1 MVAASSAV
9 TGSPRIC
16 SWLGPASRDGADEPV
31 ACSGARP
38 RGVRGTTAADR
49 ACVVASM
56 PHGVSNARNLAMS
69 ASWAGVGRAV
79 RGGAGT
85 TECTGAGGRAA
96 SGGTIDANGPVA
108 PASGRSAACGED
120 CSTSSARHTAYPGW
134 LALGARGDVE
144 GRTGVDVDV
153 GAPAVRRADAEGR
166 EGDGFAD
173 DATALAGAVAFHR
186 GSVGKGAQDSIS
198 WAQVICPC
206 AYLHAPLHCNTVGRG
221 GSGGRGAGVVL
232 DRPHKEE
239 G

>member
-1 MVAASSAV
+1 MC
-9 TGSPRIC
+9 T
-16 SWLGPASRDGADEPV
+16 WLGPARRDGADEPV
-31 ACSGARP
+31 DEPVASSGARP
-38 RGVRGTTAADR
+38 RGVWGTTAADR
-49 ACVVASM
+49 ACAAASM
-56 PHGVSNARNLAMS
+56 PHGVSNARSLAMS

-96 SGGTIDANGPVA
+96 SGGTIEGNGPVA

-134 LALGARGDVE
+134 LALGARGNVE
-144 GRTGVDVDV
+144 GRAGVDV

-166 EGDGFAD
+166 EGDGFAE
-173 DATALAGAVAFHR
+173 DATALAGAFHR

-221 GSGGRGAGVVL
+221 GKRRQGNRRCS
-232 DRPHKEE
+232 
-239 G
+239 